1 MASFIYRTRHRTRV
15 IERPHTSHLF
25 VHAMGTPPDSFIG
38 RQSEEVQ
45 VADFSK
51 ENKKW
56 PKNEVS
62 GSGAPLIVKPDWRVR
77 VGMRLTQS
85 RCAAPLGTAWV
96 KAWAL

>member
-1 MASFIYRTRHRTRV
+1 MDQEPLIFEYGVVHIPDPP
-15 IERPHTSHLF
+15 PHPCDRATAHLF
-25 VHAMGTPPDSFIG
+25 VHAMRTPPDSFIG

-62 GSGAPLIVKPDWRVR
+62 GSGAPLIVKPEVRVR
-77 VGMRLTQS
+77 VGMGQGMGSLI
-85 RCAAPLGTAWV
+85 
-96 KAWAL
+96 AL

>member
-1 MASFIYRTRHRTRV
+1 MD
-15 IERPHTSHLF
+15 
-25 VHAMGTPPDSFIG
+25 TPRSFIG

-45 VADFSK
+45 VAEVSK

-56 PKNEVS
+56 PKNEL
-62 GSGAPLIVKPDWRVR
+62 SGAGASLIVEYDLRAR
-77 VGMRLTQS
+77 VGARLTQS

>member
-1 MASFIYRTRHRTRV
+1 MR
-15 IERPHTSHLF
+15 
-25 VHAMGTPPDSFIG
+25 TPPDSFIG

-62 GSGAPLIVKPDWRVR
+62 GSGAPLIVKPEVRVR
-77 VGMRLTQS
+77 VGCHAIEMC
-85 RCAAPLGTAWV
+85 CAPWDGLGQGMGSLI
-96 KAWAL
+96 AL